1 MGNSGRLIYA
11 SPDRRTQSSPKQLSW
26 RRRVMLLW
34 RIKGMVIPW
43 DVPMTQGER
52 EKLTQAKNL
61 IEEVVKDFTKNS
73 VTLGFKAVDRCYFC
87 GKPAVTI
94 DKNGHYVCEKC
105 NSIYTGDVE

>member
-1 MGNSGRLIYA
+1 MIVKVLQNKEGKYLKDYGLETVDELFHPVTGLMCYWV
-11 SPDRRTQSSPKQLSW
+11 T
-26 RRRVMLLW
+26 
-34 RIKGMVIPW
+34 
-43 DVPMTQGER
+43 
-52 EKLTQAKNL
+52 
-61 IEEVVKDFTKNS
+61 KDFTKNS

>member
-1 MGNSGRLIYA
+1 MQVLIGEHN
-11 SPDRRTQSSPKQLSW
+11 
-26 RRRVMLLW
+26 LL
-34 RIKGMVIPW
+34 PNNYL
-43 DVPMTQGER
+43 GER

-94 DKNGHYVCEKC
+94 DKNGHYVCVR
-105 NSIYTGDVE
+105 SVIVYIQVMWSR

>member
-1 MGNSGRLIYA
+1 MCYWVT
-11 SPDRRTQSSPKQLSW
+11 DDPKEA
-26 RRRVMLLW
+26 
-34 RIKGMVIPW
+34 IHF
-43 DVPMTQGER
+43 
-52 EKLTQAKNL
+52 
-61 IEEVVKDFTKNS
+61 EEVVKDFTKNS